1 MIPPRRIP
9 PSLSRDPGAPPP
21 PADLPDDAP
30 EPIEPAPDAGRRRR
44 PVLRALLLTLA
55 LLVLA
60 PLAVV
65 LALRWVP
72 PPTSAF
78 MLQSATQ
85 PVQYRWVP
93 AARLPEALRRAVIAA
108 EDQKFPTHWG
118 FDLVAIAEALE
129 HNEKSR
135 RVRGA
140 STITQQTAKNLF
152 LWPSRSYLR
161 KGLEA
166 GLTLLLEL
174 AWPKERILEV
184 YLNIAEFGP
193 GIYGAEAAARAFFG
207 KPAERLSPVE
217 AALLAAVLPNPR
229 RYQADQPGPYVQRR
243 TDWILAAMG
252 HAPRFAAAPE
262 VEPLEDPAALE
273 LDAEAPADAG
283 AFSPPPEA
291 TVQTQPLD
299 GTAPPGGA
307 VAPEAPGGDAQA
319 GSDTTTAPAPHTEP
333 ATPDPSE
340 GEREPDPALQSEPE
354 PAPES
359 PSP

>member
-9 PSLSRDPGAPPP
+9 PSLSRDTAAPPAIADDP
-21 PADLPDDAP
+21 PEPPAP
-30 EPIEPAPDAGRRRR
+30 EPAAALRRR
-44 PVLRALLLTLA
+44 PWRFGLLLVLA
-55 LLVLA
+55 LLILA

-93 AARLPEALRRAVIAA
+93 AARMPEALRRAVIAA
-108 EDQKFPTHWG
+108 EDQKFRTHWG

-207 KPAERLSPVE
+207 KPAERLSAGE

-229 RYQADQPGPYVQRR
+229 RYQADRPGPYVQRR
-243 TDWILAAMG
+243 TDWILGAMG
-252 HAPRFAAAPE
+252 EAPRFAAAPE
-262 VEPLEDPAALE
+262 VEPLD
-273 LDAEAPADAG
+273 DATAPESTADVPADETEG
-283 AFSPPPEA
+283 SPPPSG

-299 GTAPPGGA
+299 QAAPFADAAADPLA
-307 VAPEAPGGDAQA
+307 DDAPAGPDAA
-319 GSDTTTAPAPHTEP
+319 ETPAPAPDAAEDAAPPEP
-333 ATPDPSE
+333 EPEPEPEPGPAPD
-340 GEREPDPALQSEPE
+340 SEPE
-354 PAPES
+354 PQP